1 MDKLLKFLLKNI
13 NLVVFKS
20 TPGLLPIFALA
31 TLDSKQFVTASLIFT
46 TVTAFSGF
54 MGEALNSLLAKS
66 FNYKLSIK
74 SSYFNLVSFVSLVVF
89 LLSFIGYVIFYSI
102 DSAPWHVSIFILM
115 LALINIII
123 PSGASVFFNNC
134 KSFNLLVTSFIFY
147 FFSLA
152 SFIIISR
159 IYKNFF
165 SVLLYGIVLCIFL
178 QFFLMNYFKNPHPYV
193 KTNLL
198 TNDVKAY
205 LNFLPS
211 YMITG
216 PIHGFCLILFS
227 KFSINGY
234 QELAQLTSFYPIA
247 MAISFLASIYSPV
260 LIQELSSI
268 KFKAKAHV
276 SYILFFMLVSAILA
290 SLFFYLLSPIINSYF
305 DMRLGQHLNLMP
317 FIILIG
323 FSMSINL
330 VTSAYLI
337 SYFNLKYLL
346 FTSII
351 YSSVYL
357 VGTILTII
365 YDLGI
370 KAICISQ
377 ITAFLI
383 MLLIQ
388 LFVIKR
394 KILLNS
400 CLKF

>member
-1 MDKLLKFLLKNI
+1 
-13 NLVVFKS
+13 
-20 TPGLLPIFALA
+20 
-31 TLDSKQFVTASLIFT
+31 
-46 TVTAFSGF
+46 
-54 MGEALNSLLAKS
+54 
-66 FNYKLSIK
+66 
-74 SSYFNLVSFVSLVVF
+74 
-89 LLSFIGYVIFYSI
+89 
-102 DSAPWHVSIFILM
+102 
-115 LALINIII
+115 
-123 PSGASVFFNNC
+123 
-134 KSFNLLVTSFIFY
+134 
-147 FFSLA
+147 
-152 SFIIISR
+152 
-159 IYKNFF
+159 
-165 SVLLYGIVLCIFL
+165 
-178 QFFLMNYFKNPHPYV
+178 
-193 KTNLL
+193 
-198 TNDVKAY
+198 
-205 LNFLPS
+205 
-211 YMITG
+211 
-216 PIHGFCLILFS
+216 
-227 KFSINGY
+227 
-234 QELAQLTSFYPIA
+234 
-247 MAISFLASIYSPV
+247 
-260 LIQELSSI
+260 
-268 KFKAKAHV
+268 
-276 SYILFFMLVSAILA
+276 
-290 SLFFYLLSPIINSYF
+290 
-305 DMRLGQHLNLMP
+305 MRLGQHLNLMP